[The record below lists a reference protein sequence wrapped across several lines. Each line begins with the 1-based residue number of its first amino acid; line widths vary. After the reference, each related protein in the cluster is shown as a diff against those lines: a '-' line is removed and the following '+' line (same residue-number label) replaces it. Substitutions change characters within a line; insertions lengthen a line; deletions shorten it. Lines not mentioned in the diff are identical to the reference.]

1 MVGKALYIN
10 KVSRPDISNAVR
22 QLSQHFDK
30 PTLEHWK
37 YLDKLIS
44 YLHSTKDIGL
54 VMTRKGNDDNVMITG
69 YCDSDYATEG
79 DRKSITGYTVNL
91 NGNTVA
97 WKSKKQSCVTL
108 SSTEAE
114 YVAMSQCVT
123 EMVFIRNLLHDMKVT
138 IMEPMVLFEDNQGA
152 IFLANNDTT
161 GQWTKHIDIR
171 YHFIRDLVNKNK
183 LELKYMRSENN
194 RADMLTKN
202 VSEEKLTKFSK
213 EILGRKMQ
221 SEGGC

>member
-1 MVGKALYIN
+1 
-10 KVSRPDISNAVR
+10 
-22 QLSQHFDK
+22 
-30 PTLEHWK
+30 
-37 YLDKLIS
+37 
-44 YLHSTKDIGL
+44 
-54 VMTRKGNDDNVMITG
+54 MTRKGNDDNVMITG